1 MRRNDSTSAR
11 HGCHS
16 ARLDRRGLGR
26 DTVRMKHPFE
36 LLSPSAFRW
45 LYWTL
50 LAVTAGLA
58 ALLGSLGQ
66 VYSAKE
72 TADGRSFDVI
82 DFELAHTP
90 AAAREMME
98 TWGEEGVRAARR
110 QTVLDYPFLL
120 CYSCLIALGIIA
132 VLHNARGGVA
142 ALGRGLAWC
151 QWIAALLDAV
161 ENAGLLIILSG
172 RPETPWPQIAFYCAG
187 LKFAL
192 ITVGVLYIL
201 IALPL
206 GRRKGGL

>member
-1 MRRNDSTSAR
+1 MDDRPVEPARRLVWLAILIVT
-11 HGCHS
+11 G
-16 ARLDRRGLGR
+16 
-26 DTVRMKHPFE
+26 VV
-36 LLSPSAFRW
+36 LLQ
-45 LYWTL
+45 L
-50 LAVTAGLA
+50 LP
-58 ALLGSLGQ
+58 SLGH
-66 VYSAKE
+66 SDFFRE
-72 TADGRSFDVI
+72 EGRRVV
-82 DFELAHTP
+82 P
-90 AAAREMME
+90 AREMLE

-120 CYSCLIALGIIA
+120 CYSCLIALGIVA
-132 VLHNARGGVA
+132 VLRNARGGVA